1 MSDPET
7 KKCPYCAEQIRAE
20 AIKCRYCGSVIS
32 TNPIAEAVTQ
42 AWYRSRRDKV
52 VAGVCMGLA
61 RQFNVSVTLI
71 RLAFI
76 LGTFFGGWG
85 VIIYITLWFIMPKEP
100 PARLG
105 ANPPDRERGI
115 EGRRAKD
122 QGERGGSSSREGI
135 K

>member
-1 MSDPET
+1 LRKRSKRADEPVSRGEKMSDRET
-7 KKCPYCAEQIRAE
+7 KKCPYCAEEIRAE

-32 TNPIAEAVTQ
+32 VSLLSEAVTQ

-52 VAGVCMGLA
+52 IAGVCMGLA
-61 RQFNVSVTLI
+61 KQFGVSVTLI

-100 PARLG
+100 RVRLDSG
-105 ANPPDRERGI
+105 PHPPPPET
-115 EGRRAKD
+115 
-122 QGERGGSSSREGI
+122 
-135 K
+135 

>member
-1 MSDPET
+1 MSGHEM
-7 KKCPYCAEQIRAE
+7 KKCPYCAEEIRAE

-32 TNPIAEAVTQ
+32 TNPLTEAVTQ

-52 VAGVCMGLA
+52 IAGVCMGLA

-85 VIIYITLWFIMPKEP
+85 VIVYITLWFIMPKEP
-100 PARLG
+100 IARL
-105 ANPPDRERGI
+105 AENALDRDRGP
-115 EGRRAKD
+115 GV
-122 QGERGGSSSREGI
+122 GG
-135 K
+135 

>member
-1 MSDPET
+1 MSGHER
-7 KKCPYCAEQIRAE
+7 KKCPYCAEEIRAE

-32 TNPIAEAVTQ
+32 TNPLAEAVTQ

-52 VAGVCMGLA
+52 IAGVCMGLA

-85 VIIYITLWFIMPKEP
+85 VIIYVTLWFIMPKEP
-100 PARLG
+100 IARLEQD
-105 ANPPDRERGI
+105 PLSR
-115 EGRRAKD
+115 D
-122 QGERGGSSSREGI
+122 QGSGI
-135 K
+135 

>member
-1 MSDPET
+1 MSGHEM
-7 KKCPYCAEQIRAE
+7 KKCPYCAEEIRAE

-32 TNPIAEAVTQ
+32 TNPLSEAVTQ

-52 VAGVCMGLA
+52 IAGVCMGLA
-61 RQFNVSVTLI
+61 KQFGVSVTLI

-100 PARLG
+100 LARLDE
-105 ANPPDRERGI
+105 NRLDR
-115 EGRRAKD
+115 
-122 QGERGGSSSREGI
+122 GSGVGC
-135 K
+135 